1 MQQFITSDKFQDFFK
16 CKTRHTKEADVYQ
29 PSPEV
34 IKSLLAYAAA
44 LHVFKTKSVGNMYVL
59 MN

>member
-1 MQQFITSDKFQDFFK
+1 MQQFLTSDKFQDLFT
-16 CKTRHTKEADVYQ
+16 CKTRHTKGADVYK

-34 IKSLLAYAAA
+34 IKNILAYAAA
-44 LHVFKTKSVGNMYVL
+44 LHVFKTKSVGNLYVL

>member
-1 MQQFITSDKFQDFFK
+1 MQQFLTSDKFQDLFK
-16 CKTRHTKEADVYQ
+16 CKTRHSKEAVVNR

-34 IKSLLAYAAA
+34 IKNLMAYAAA
-44 LHVFKTKSVGNMYVL
+44 IHVFKTKSVGNLYIL

>member
-1 MQQFITSDKFQDFFK
+1 MQQFLTSDKFQDLFK
-16 CKTRHTKEADVYQ
+16 CKTRHTKEANVYR

-34 IKSLLAYAAA
+34 IKNLMAYAAA
-44 LHVFKTKSVGNMYVL
+44 LYVFKTKSVGNLYVL

>member
-1 MQQFITSDKFQDFFK
+1 MQQFLTSDKFQDLYK
-16 CKTRHTKEADVYQ
+16 CKTRYTKEADVYK

-34 IKSLLAYAAA
+34 IKNLMAYAAA
-44 LHVFKTKSVGNMYVL
+44 LYVFKTKSLGNLYVL

>member
-1 MQQFITSDKFQDFFK
+1 MQQFLTSDKFQDQFK
-16 CKTRHTKEADVYQ
+16 CKTLHIKEADVYK

-34 IKSLLAYAAA
+34 IKNLMAYAAA
-44 LHVFKTKSVGNMYVL
+44 LYVFKTKSMGNFYVL